1 MDLFVDRYDTVI
13 SKSTLSGGQKQR
25 ISIARAFYKN
35 PKIIL
40 LDEFTSSLDNE
51 SQAAVLEAV
60 KRLMENRTV
69 VLISHKLTTIQELDQ
84 ITVTIFNFFS

>member
-51 SQAAVLEAV
+51 SQAAALEAV

-84 ITVTIFNFFS
+84 ITVNIFNFFS